1 MSISD
6 NHGEKTNE
14 SSRGFKYPT
23 EARQQER
30 GLDRRTKRREESV
43 LESAAMDRK
52 PNSNLPTVPPPQERE
67 RNVERDGTFLATFAV
82 TETTAAAPP
91 AAPSLQSRAHV
102 PAVGD
107 GLTMHGEQVKLQR
120 RGGGDPHAAGE
131 KNQPTSMAFI
141 ASSTLVHF

>member
-1 MSISD
+1 MQSKPVS
-6 NHGEKTNE
+6 GEAVVFFHTIVAP
-14 SSRGFKYPT
+14 SSPWLRQPKSSTQIFLGFH
-23 EARQQER
+23 
-30 GLDRRTKRREESV
+30 
-43 LESAAMDRK
+43 
-52 PNSNLPTVPPPQERE
+52 
-67 RNVERDGTFLATFAV
+67 VERDGTFLATFAV

-141 ASSTLVHF
+141 ASSTHVHF